1 MEGRKMEAPQGK
13 GKELMILDVQGR
25 RNEVEEGGGESVMQH
40 PTTLTLV
47 AAHAAR
53 SGQKQQQVVAG
64 GTFGTTA

>member
-1 MEGRKMEAPQGK
+1 MRW
-13 GKELMILDVQGR
+13 R
-25 RNEVEEGGGESVMQH
+25 REDGESVMQH

-64 GTFGTTA
+64 GGVILQIDS